1 MRNCTRVPRRPA
13 KKREATPP
21 ATTTATLRVLPMQL
35 QIGDR
40 LTDET
45 GEWEVVGRTYT
56 VMTGI

>member
-1 MRNCTRVPRRPA
+1 MPRRPA

-21 ATTTATLRVLPMQL
+21 ATTTATLRVLPIQL